1 MKRTL
6 HRWQGETQHGE
17 SRIEYPGPEFSE
29 APPSTS
35 ASTIQGEDD
44 LEMRRISTA
53 RFGNALVLLFGLV
66 VAMPPSALAGSGG
79 ASDPSDAGK
88 PALGKVLRELRRLEA
103 DRTREDQQIKVMQ
116 IERAQ
121 DEKEIKVLESEVK
134 QVEGQNQKLE
144 TANQQLQGQTQ
155 ELQTKVASVPTSSQ
169 FARALEGYSG
179 THQFTLAGGAA
190 GSFIYDRRTNTNT
203 FALQVEPILL
213 YHVNDWLAFEAT
225 IKASFSPGGPG
236 TLGSGASFDMPVAT
250 AQIFLNDYME
260 LVTGIFD
267 QPFGDFYE
275 TQGPF
280 WVNRMITAPL
290 PFGSEALITPTD
302 LGAQLRGGLQWGK
315 LGQDVD
321 YTAWISN
328 GPSFTLF
335 PQAVVGNL
343 VAGVNNISINTHG
356 KAFGGRIRVY
366 PLPVDSKFGRLEVGA
381 STYDGKY
388 QDGMWLNSW
397 GVDFAYHRGD
407 LQTRGEF
414 LETYR
419 QMGKMGFPANT
430 ADNRQGWYVQAGY
443 FLTGVH
449 PDFLGPMLN
458 KYLTR
463 LEPIVRYSGV
473 NQRGIVVDDVLM
485 IPALGS
491 NGSPSIFTPHAREVA
506 LGLDYWI
513 APSIVWQT
521 EFDMELPR
529 AGGLIID
536 PSNSKVSGAGATPND
551 RAILTQLAIGF

>member
-1 MKRTL
+1 
-6 HRWQGETQHGE
+6 
-17 SRIEYPGPEFSE
+17 
-29 APPSTS
+29 
-35 ASTIQGEDD
+35 
-44 LEMRRISTA
+44 MRRMSTA

-66 VAMPPSALAGSGG
+66 VASIPPSALAGSGG

-88 PALGKVLRELRRLEA
+88 PALGKVLRELQRLEA
-103 DRTREDQQIKVMQ
+103 DRKREDQQIKLMQ
-116 IERAQ
+116 VERAQ
-121 DEKEIKVLESEVK
+121 DEKEIKVLETEVK
-134 QVEGQNQKLE
+134 QVEGQNQKLQ

-155 ELQTKVASVPTSSQ
+155 ELQTKVASVPSSSQ

-179 THQFTLAGGAA
+179 THQFLLAGGAA
-190 GSFIYDRRTNTNT
+190 GNFIYDRRTNTNT

-290 PFGSEALITPTD
+290 PYGSEALITPTD

-321 YTAWISN
+321 YTAWVSN
-328 GPSFTLF
+328 GPHFTLF
-335 PQAVVGNL
+335 PQAVVGNA

-366 PLPVDSKFGRLEVGA
+366 PLPVDSKLGRLEVGA

-473 NQRGIVVDDVLM
+473 NQRGIVVDDVSM
-485 IPALGS
+485 VPALGS
-491 NGSPSIFTPHAREVA
+491 NGSPSIFSPHAREVA

-521 EFDMELPR
+521 EFDIELPR

-536 PSNSKVSGAGATPND
+536 PSKSKVSPAGETPND